1 MCSHTK
7 IPHWVLIKGFPLRS
21 RGQKWIQDLS
31 KPYKYPFKIKRGNK
45 GKKKKLKEKIRK
57 GREISIKNI
66 SVENL
71 EIQKLKQNFS

>member
-7 IPHWVLIKGFPLRS
+7 IPHWVLINGFPLRS

-31 KPYKYPFKIKRGNK
+31 KSYKYPFKIKKGNE

-57 GREISIKNI
+57 EREISIRNI